1 MTAFTVGKLGAGDVE
16 VLRTLRLESLALH
29 PECFSADPDIVRAM
43 TTEQWLDGLSR
54 GIWFG
59 VRMDGA
65 LVGIVALTRPASRKI
80 SHTGELCA
88 MYVRANARGTGV
100 ADSLLRRVV
109 EHAANEVDQ
118 ITVTVNA
125 ENKRAIKLYERHG
138 FRIVGCIPRYI
149 RVGDSLH
156 DELIMVRAVSSSD

>member
-1 MTAFTVGKLGAGDVE
+1 MTAIIVERLGAVDVDA
-16 VLRTLRLESLALH
+16 LRAIRLESLNLH
-29 PECFSADPDIVRAM
+29 PDCFSADPDIVGAM

-59 VRMDGA
+59 VRKDGA
-65 LVGIVALTRPASRKI
+65 LVAIAALTRPESKKI
-80 SHTGELCA
+80 NHTGELCA
-88 MYVRANARGTGV
+88 MYVRADARGTGI
-100 ADSLLRRVV
+100 ADSLIRYIVDV
-109 EHAANEVDQ
+109 AAEEIDQ

-138 FRIVGCIPRYI
+138 FRIAGRIPRYI
-149 RVGDSLH
+149 RVGNSLH